1 MYGND
6 DIAVIAFIAYLVI
19 WAVGIGIAEA
29 IMKTE
34 LMVVELSLGSKL
46 WSPKCINN

>member
-29 IMKTE
+29 IMKTDKWRNKN
-34 LMVVELSLGSKL
+34 L
-46 WSPKCINN
+46 